1 MEPRWDRPLDG
12 LDEVPWDELL
22 GPNDATE
29 LVSALRSL
37 AAEGGNGDR
46 IHDVLEDNDYHY
58 WYATVSAKPEG
69 FRPAAV
75 PALRFLAR
83 IAAQPS
89 GFGSQAALDLV
100 ETITDAALDRP
111 TMTGVELDAMVDA
124 LRVEL
129 DAARPALAEAS
140 RLGRAGDDPAR
151 ILLADV
157 EAGVLLGGAY
167 EPRWRGVARPLLDS
181 PTGRLTVVG
190 GMLVTR
196 EKSDL
201 VFRSPHDGEPIHTF
215 SYPGPEGAWPFAG
228 STSDSSVLFRK
239 DNLWAHP
246 FVDRDG
252 PGVLTVDAGGRHPR
266 LWRPV
271 GDDWRATRLVRPG
284 PRLRPSS
291 WRALTVAP
299 YGGEC
304 FVGYADGVVL
314 RFDART
320 GVPSGRP
327 ISLTGNSAMLGVD
340 DDLLMVARR
349 TPEGERHLIRIA
361 LATGRPVDPLF
372 RASLVSPVRY
382 VAEGRPRLAFVDGSG
397 PDRGLYRFDAETGV
411 EIGSPI
417 RIGDLHGFCVYEPGD
432 RSCLA
437 VAGYRQVHRLDA
449 QTGEPVGPPLFG
461 HRRIVRDVA
470 SATVDG
476 RTVLY
481 SADGATVRRWDAE
494 TGSPWPAAVPS

>member
-22 GPNDATE
+22 GANDAAE

-37 AAEGGNGDR
+37 AGEDGNQDR
-46 IHDVLEDNDYHY
+46 VYEVLEDNDYDY
-58 WYATVSAKPEG
+58 WYATVSGKPEG
-69 FRPAAV
+69 FRPAAA

-89 GFGSQAALDLV
+89 GFGSHAALELI
-100 ETITDAALDRP
+100 EIIMDAALDRP

-124 LRVEL
+124 LRAEL

-140 RLGRAGDDPAR
+140 RLGRAADAPVR
-151 ILLADV
+151 NLLAGVD
-157 EAGVLLGGAY
+157 AGVLLGGAY

-190 GMLVTR
+190 GMLITR
-196 EKSDL
+196 EKSGL

-215 SYPGPEGAWPFAG
+215 GCPGPEGAWPFAG
-228 STSDSSVLFRK
+228 STWDTNVLPFSKNEMRV
-239 DNLWAHP
+239 HP

-271 GDDWRATRLVRPG
+271 GGDWRATRLVRPG
-284 PRLRPSS
+284 LRLRPSA
-291 WRALTVAP
+291 WRASTVAAH
-299 YGGEC
+299 GGEC
-304 FVGYADGVVL
+304 FVGHADGVVL

-320 GVPSGRP
+320 GVPSGQP
-327 ISLTGNSAMLGVD
+327 ITLTDNSAMLSVD
-340 DDLLMVARR
+340 DDHLMVQRR
-349 TPEGERHLIRIA
+349 TPDGERNLIRVA

-372 RASLVSPVRY
+372 RPSRKPPVRY
-382 VAEGRPRLAFVDGSG
+382 VAEGRPRLAFTDGSR
-397 PDRGLYRFDAETGV
+397 PELYRVDAETGV

-417 RIGDLHGFCVYEPGD
+417 GIGDLNGFCVYELGGRP
-432 RSCLA
+432 RLA

-449 QTGEPVGPPLFG
+449 ETGEPVGPPLFG
-461 HRRIVRDVA
+461 HRRIVLDVA
-470 SATVDG
+470 SASVDG
-476 RTVLY
+476 RAVLY

-494 TGSPWPAAVPS
+494 TGTPWPAAVPS